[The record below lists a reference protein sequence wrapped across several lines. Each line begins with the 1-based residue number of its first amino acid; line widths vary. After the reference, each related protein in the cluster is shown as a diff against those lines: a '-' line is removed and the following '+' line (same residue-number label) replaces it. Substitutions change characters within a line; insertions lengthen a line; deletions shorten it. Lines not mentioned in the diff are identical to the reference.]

1 MNTSEIL
8 KLIDAG
14 YTKAEIQAM
23 QQEQPEEQP
32 EIREEPKIEEIQS
45 EPVKQ
50 EEPKKDEFNDALKAM
65 TDEIKAMRSDF
76 QRHLLNSDDMQ
87 ISNPLAESE
96 KILASI
102 IDPPSKKRKEK

>member
-1 MNTSEIL
+1 MNASDLI

-14 YTKAEIQAM
+14 FTKAEIEAM
-23 QQEQPEEQP
+23 DKI
-32 EIREEPKIEEIQS
+32 EIKEEPKIEELK
-45 EPVKQ
+45 EEKKPEEKP
-50 EEPKKDEFNDALKAM
+50 EEPKADQFSEALKMM

-76 QRHLLNSDDMQ
+76 QKHLLNSDD
-87 ISNPLAESE
+87 IKITDPLAESE

>member
-14 YTKAEIQAM
+14 YTKAEIEAM
-23 QQEQPEEQP
+23 EGVEMPD
-32 EIREEPKIEEIQS
+32 IKEEPKPEELKS
-45 EPVKQ
+45 EESK
-50 EEPKKDEFNDALKAM
+50 EEPKENSEQFSEALKTI
-65 TDEIKAMRSDF
+65 TDEIKAMRTDF
-76 QRHLLNSDDMQ
+76 QKHMLRSDDTP
-87 ISNPLAESE
+87 IVDPLAESE